1 MKTYKASLLN
11 AMTLLIFGLWGALP
25 FITGDGSPTALIPVI
40 FGLIFIVCN
49 NGLKKE
55 NKVISHLIVMLTLI
69 VCIALF
75 MPLMKA
81 FGRAD
86 SLAIMRISVMI
97 VSSMFAIVTFI
108 KSFISAR
115 RNKSSE

>member
-1 MKTYKASLLN
+1 
-11 AMTLLIFGLWGALP
+11 
-25 FITGDGSPTALIPVI
+25 
-40 FGLIFIVCN
+40 
-49 NGLKKE
+49 
-55 NKVISHLIVMLTLI
+55 
-69 VCIALF
+69 
-75 MPLMKA
+75 MKA